1 MATRASRP
9 TRTLLIFGIVIAVMY
24 VAVFALGTFKPKLGL
39 DLQGG
44 TRITLQAQ
52 AVGGTVTSDKLSQAV
67 DIISQRVNGAGV
79 ANAEVTTQGSDIV
92 TVSIPG
98 HVSNDLA
105 NTIGET
111 AQLRFRI
118 VAQAY
123 PAINVPST
131 PTTPT
136 PTSPTGS
143 TSPHVAVDAGRL
155 HPAALDADQ
164 GQREAACAADV
175 AEQEPRGAPAEQQP
189 QGGRSHQHRLPVGRD
204 HVAHHVATTPTAPR
218 RRRRRPPRCP
228 RPRRAPAT
236 RSVRRR
242 RSSPPP
248 C

>member
-136 PTSPTGS
+136 PTLAHRV
-143 TSPHVAVDAGRL
+143 HV
-155 HPAALDADQ
+155 
-164 GQREAACAADV
+164 
-175 AEQEPRGAPAEQQP
+175 
-189 QGGRSHQHRLPVGRD
+189 
-204 HVAHHVATTPTAPR
+204 APR
-218 RRRRRPPRCP
+218 RRRRRPCPPR
-228 RPRRAPAT
+228 RPRRRPGAA
-236 RSVRRR
+236 RSCMRRR
-242 RSSPPP
+242 RGRTRTARRRG
-248 C
+248 